1 MPFTQMWILKYIQC
15 IKYIRIALIY
25 IEIATTNTLY
35 HDFKY
40 SKEVALSMSTW
51 FN

>member
-1 MPFTQMWILKYIQC
+1 MHFTQMWILKYIQC
-15 IKYIRIALIY
+15 IKYNRIALIY
-25 IEIATTNTLY
+25 IEIAATDTLY
-35 HDFKY
+35 LDFKY